1 MHTLPHSLNHGMLAS
16 PVTVA
21 GKAGMPRELMSPT
34 GLQVDYMSE
43 PRGVDRTRV
52 HFTWQVRRRLLR
64 RLHAWVLLQSH
75 TNFEHGIMACIRHS
89 TVTVRPVHV
98 HNYRPAM

>member
-1 MHTLPHSLNHGMLAS
+1 MLPHSLSHGILTS
-16 PVTVA
+16 PVTDA

-52 HFTWQVRRRLLR
+52 HFTWHVRRRLLR
-64 RLHAWVLLQSH
+64 RLHSWVLLQSH
-75 TNFEHGIMACIRHS
+75 TSFEHTIMACI
-89 TVTVRPVHV
+89 
-98 HNYRPAM
+98 